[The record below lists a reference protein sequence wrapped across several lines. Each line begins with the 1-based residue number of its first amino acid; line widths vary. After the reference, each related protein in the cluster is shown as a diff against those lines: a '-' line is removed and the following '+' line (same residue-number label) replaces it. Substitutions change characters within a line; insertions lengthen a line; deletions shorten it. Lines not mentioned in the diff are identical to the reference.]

1 MALQFG
7 LRQLEHFVAVAE
19 AGSFSEAATRAFIA
33 QPALSISIRK
43 LEQAV
48 GIPLLVR
55 GARGVTL
62 TAAGTELL
70 VEARRTLLHAERARQ
85 NARLAALGELGVVR
99 LGFVGSAIYKL
110 LPQRLPG
117 FIRRYPGVRLE
128 VTEGVTITLLQ
139 AMREGRMDVGVI
151 RLPADDV
158 DGFTI
163 TEVEHDDIVAVLPK
177 DHPLADRKRIDLASL
192 ADESFVM
199 FSRTQVPRLRG
210 TTFDACRAA
219 GFSPRVVQE
228 ATQAFTMVGL
238 VGSGV
243 GVALVPGVI
252 RHFESSDV
260 RFVPLTDPGTH
271 GCLTLALATLDGSL
285 SAAAARL
292 CDAISAPADDGPTG
306 GD

>member
-1 MALQFG
+1 MALHFG
-7 LRQLEHFVAVAE
+7 LRQLEHFIAVAD
-19 AGSFSEAATRAFIA
+19 AGSFSEAAEQAFIA

-43 LEQAV
+43 LEQSV

-55 GARGVTL
+55 GPRGVTL
-62 TAAGTELL
+62 TSAGRELL
-70 VEARRTLLHAERARQ
+70 VEARRCLLHAERARQ

-99 LGFVGSAIYKL
+99 LGFVGSAIYQL

-128 VTEGVTITLLQ
+128 VSEGVTITLLQ
-139 AMREGRMDVGVI
+139 AMREGRMDAGII

-163 TEVEHDDIVAVLPK
+163 TEVERDDIVAVLPR
-177 DHPLADRKRIDLASL
+177 DHRLADRDCIDLAEL

-210 TTFDACRAA
+210 TIFDACRAA

-243 GVALVPGVI
+243 GVALLPGVI
-252 RHFESSDV
+252 RHYESPQI
-260 RFVPLTDPGTH
+260 RFVALSNPGTRA
-271 GCLTLALATLDGSL
+271 CLTLALATLAGAT
-285 SAAAARL
+285 SAATDRL
-292 CDAISAPADDGPTG
+292 CETIAAAP
-306 GD
+306 